1 MGSGFGRGVLHL
13 AAGVDLRGAW
23 EGGAFVELG
32 RLAERG
38 ALDFVTLGTTGGRPG
53 PDPSAVMARMA
64 PETRRVGLV
73 PTLTTTHAEP
83 FRVAS
88 AVATLDWVSR
98 GRAGWWIDVSATDA
112 EARPPGGH
120 GPAGLGEALWQEAGE
135 VADAAARWWSNADD
149 GAARWGNGAGDGAAR
164 WGNGAD
170 DGAARWGN
178 GARDGAETGS
188 VAEGGLAERG
198 AEGSAEG
205 GAEQR
210 YARTVGVVG
219 GEGPA
224 DGPSAVPP
232 SPQGRPVR
240 VVDATG
246 SDARETAAR
255 CADVVLVRAAAP
267 EQAAAV
273 REEVRDAA
281 AGFGRDPDEV
291 RLLAALRV
299 DLGGGEHAAE
309 PGHGG
314 GGPRWSAQ
322 GPLYRG
328 GPVDLAE
335 LVTAW
340 HRAGVVDGF
349 HFTPVEPRRDLER
362 LVNGTVALLQHRGL
376 FRTFYPGSTL
386 REHLG
391 LARPADG
398 YGRRAVSTRP
408 TGRHERVASRVR
420 RHGTQVPDAT

>member
-38 ALDFVTLGTTGGRPG
+38 ALDFVTLGTTVGRPG

-64 PETRRVGLV
+64 PETRRIGLV
-73 PTLTTTHAEP
+73 PALTTTHAEP
-83 FRVAS
+83 LRVAA

-112 EARPPGGH
+112 EARPPGR
-120 GPAGLGEALWQEAGE
+120 GPARLGEALWQEAGE
-135 VADAAARWWSNADD
+135 VADAAARWWSSAED
-149 GAARWGNGAGDGAAR
+149 GAGRWWNGAEDSR
-164 WGNGAD
+164 
-170 DGAARWGN
+170 
-178 GARDGAETGS
+178 AETGN
-188 VAEGGLAERG
+188 VTQGDR
-198 AEGSAEG
+198 AEG
-205 GAEQR
+205 GAKGGAVGGVEQR
-210 YARTVGVVG
+210 YARPAGVVG
-219 GEGPA
+219 GEGPGT
-224 DGPSAVPP
+224 GPSAVPP

-246 SDARETAAR
+246 SEARGTAAR

-273 REEVRDAA
+273 REEVRSAA
-281 AGFGRDPDEV
+281 AGFGRDPDEM
-291 RLLAALRV
+291 RILAALRV

-335 LVTAW
+335 LATAW

-398 YGRRAVSTRP
+398 HGRRAV
-408 TGRHERVASRVR
+408 AAL
-420 RHGTQVPDAT
+420 PDGVS